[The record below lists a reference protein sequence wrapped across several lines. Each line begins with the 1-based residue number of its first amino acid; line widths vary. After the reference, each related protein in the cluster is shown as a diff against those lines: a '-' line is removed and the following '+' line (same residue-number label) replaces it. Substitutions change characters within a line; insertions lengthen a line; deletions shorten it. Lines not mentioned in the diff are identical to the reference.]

1 MKLRY
6 VIIISLMISLSLVPH
21 VRMMFSIGTVFDLP
35 KIQENINQ
43 ILSRAI
49 NKIWGVICN
58 KLK

>member
-6 VIIISLMISLSLVPH
+6 VIIIRLMISLSFVSH
-21 VRMMFSIGTVFDLP
+21 VRMAFSIGTGFGLS
-35 KIQENINQ
+35 KIQKNINQ
-43 ILSRAI
+43 IQSRAI

>member
-1 MKLRY
+1 
-6 VIIISLMISLSLVPH
+6 MISLSLVPH
-21 VRMMFSIGTVFDLP
+21 VRMVFSIGTGFGLS

>member
-21 VRMMFSIGTVFDLP
+21 VRMVFSIGTGFGLS

>member
-1 MKLRY
+1 
-6 VIIISLMISLSLVPH
+6 MISLSLVPH
-21 VRMMFSIGTVFDLP
+21 VRMVFSIGTGFGLS

-43 ILSRAI
+43 IQLWAI

>member
-6 VIIISLMISLSLVPH
+6 VIIISLMISLILVPH
-21 VRMMFSIGTVFDLP
+21 VRMMFSIGTGFGLP

>member
-1 MKLRY
+1 
-6 VIIISLMISLSLVPH
+6 MISLSFVSH
-21 VRMMFSIGTVFDLP
+21 VRMAFSIGTGFGLS

-43 ILSRAI
+43 IQSRAI

>member
-21 VRMMFSIGTVFDLP
+21 VRMAFRIATGFGLS
-35 KIQENINQ
+35 KIQENIIQ
-43 ILSRAI
+43 IQLWAI
-49 NKIWGVICN
+49 NKIWGVMCN